1 MERIMTHLGRK
12 ESDGNSIW
20 IRYRFLIRLIALGL
34 MLLFILSVSTT
45 ILISRRSYHQLEVST
60 EETVQSIAKSI
71 DDNLRENLKVLRQ
84 ISQFCIENPS
94 TYEKTIK
101 NYMASSEIKRYDEIA
116 AGVMLKGFSLSM
128 PLLSGLSIYY
138 HNSGD
143 FLYAEYADSYLP
155 KSTIGMN
162 VASVYCSI
170 AFPGIDSVAFIRHLD
185 NLTEPGFYL
194 NEKLLDTEQIVYL
207 YPVAINIESVN
218 RRVLVSKISSS
229 SLNRV
234 YASQLGDMY
243 DINMI
248 EWQGQCIYRH
258 HSEEKTHLFRYE
270 NPDGF
275 SVQLSMPENVYRNL
289 FTEYSNAILH
299 LGIISVILCAA
310 FIAFFIFFMYKPLN
324 QIVQS
329 TGVERKTDE
338 ISTIMGFI
346 SRKTQIESELR
357 EELENEKHI
366 MRQHRL
372 EMLLLGVSVEENNP
386 VLKDNFR
393 YHFVAVSPLMG
404 FSDINHCIQQLQTLD
419 NILAYEQLRS
429 NQLVMIVGTDQKEGV
444 TDSFRKQFADMFGYS
459 TALGIGS
466 ISESEEMIHRSFLD
480 ALLDLKEEP
489 TEETGQD
496 TSGMELIEQE
506 EYELFKTQLV
516 SNDPSCVQTAE
527 KMFRKL
533 DKISASFLFYWHSY
547 CQLIERIGGM
557 VQQYGYSI
565 NLADYLK
572 GMSDKEIQGAYSDFL
587 SKLELLISSGP
598 QSETAL
604 EKKYGDSIVEYI
616 NENVSNIFFSISD
629 ITEKYNLSD
638 YTASKIIRDK
648 TKMNFKR
655 YLTHV
660 RLETAKNLL
669 NRTEKSIQDIAVE
682 CGFSSSSYFIRVF
695 KTEIGLTPLQY
706 RNSLRA

>member
-229 SLNRV
+229 SLNKV

-393 YHFVAVSPLMG
+393 YHFVAVSPLVG

-429 NQLVMIVGTDQKEGV
+429 NQLVMIVGTNQKEGV

-604 EKKYGDSIVEYI
+604 EKKYGDSIA
-616 NENVSNIFFSISD
+616 
-629 ITEKYNLSD
+629 TP
-638 YTASKIIRDK
+638 
-648 TKMNFKR
+648 
-655 YLTHV
+655 HQ
-660 RLETAKNLL
+660 
-669 NRTEKSIQDIAVE
+669 KSFAIKQ
-682 CGFSSSSYFIRVF
+682 
-695 KTEIGLTPLQY
+695 K
-706 RNSLRA
+706 

>member
-1 MERIMTHLGRK
+1 MLNSDRK
-12 ESDGNSIW
+12 ETGINSIW
-20 IRYRFLIRLIALGL
+20 VRYQFLIRLIALGL

-45 ILISRRSYHQLEVST
+45 ILISRRSYHQLETTT
-60 EETVQSIAKSI
+60 EETVQSIAKNI
-71 DDNLRENLKVLRQ
+71 DDNLRENLGVLRQ

-94 TYEKTIK
+94 TYEITIK
-101 NYMASSEIKRYDEIA
+101 NNMLSGDNKRYDEIA

-143 FLYAEYADSYLP
+143 FLYAEYAESHLP
-155 KSTIGMN
+155 QSTIGLN
-162 VASVYCSI
+162 VASVYCGI
-170 AFPGIDSVAFIRHLD
+170 AFPGLDSVAFIQYLD
-185 NLTEPGFYL
+185 ALKEPGFYL
-194 NEKLLDTEQIVYL
+194 NDKLLDAEQIVYL
-207 YPVAINIESVN
+207 YPVAINMESAN
-218 RRVLVSKISSS
+218 RRVLVSKISNS
-229 SLNRV
+229 SLNKV
-234 YASQLGDMY
+234 FASQLGGMY
-243 DINMI
+243 AIDRI

-258 HSEEKTHLFRYE
+258 PAEGDAHLFRYD

-310 FIAFFIFFMYKPLN
+310 FIAFFIFFMYRPLN

-346 SRKTQIESELR
+346 SRKTQTEIELR
-357 EELENEKHI
+357 EELENEKEI

-372 EMLLLGVSVEENNP
+372 EMLLLGVSVEGNAP
-386 VLKDNFR
+386 VLKDNAR
-393 YHFVAVSPLMG
+393 YHFVAVSPLSG
-404 FSDINHCIQQLQTLD
+404 FSDINRSIQQLQASG

-429 NQLVMIVGTDQKEGV
+429 NQLVMIVGSDQEEGI
-444 TDSFRKQFADMFGYS
+444 TDSFRNQFSAMFGES
-459 TALGIGS
+459 ASLGIGS
-466 ISESEEMIHRSFLD
+466 ICGSEEMIHRSFLD
-480 ALLDLKEEP
+480 ALLDLKKEP
-489 TEETGQD
+489 AED
-496 TSGMELIEQE
+496 TSQESPGMELIEQE
-506 EYELFKTQLV
+506 EYDLFKTQLV

-547 CQLIERIGGM
+547 CQLIERLGEM

-587 SKLELLISSGP
+587 SKLEVLISSGP
-598 QSETAL
+598 QGETAL
-604 EKKYGDSIVEYI
+604 EKRYGDSIIEYI
-616 NENVSNIFFSISD
+616 NENVDNMMFSITD
-629 ITEKYNLSD
+629 VTEKYNISD

-660 RLETAKNLL
+660 RLERAKNLL
-669 NRTEKSIQDIAVE
+669 NGTEKSIQNIAVE

-695 KTEIGLTPLQY
+695 KTEIGITPLQY
-706 RNSLRA
+706 RNSLRS